1 MFNQNGGMVSAWDVG
16 IDDGVDFK
24 EAIDDSDV
32 GFGSVDEML
41 KEITVAEVSDVE
53 SSEVCSTGKI

>member
-41 KEITVAEVSDVE
+41 RDY
-53 SSEVCSTGKI
+53 SS